1 MNFKNLLS
9 ELLVEANKRDVLIT
23 KLGLNEKNADVISKI
38 CGPFSVFIANK
49 IIDIIQKQIIK
60 DRNRDFTRQETVE
73 YLNGGYT
80 IQTSR
85 TQLTTIMDWVRTG
98 LNGNV
103 KPYQNFTYDQLVQS
117 AKKWHDELGVGNGE
131 INYIEKNEILL
142 DYRDEGIGFYWVN
155 LNTNASDEECER
167 MGHCGR
173 TDSSN
178 TIYSLREV
186 KRFNEKYTINKS
198 HLTAA
203 IGKSKSNGIVYQ
215 MKGPKNSKPQQTFYP
230 YIIDLIL
237 KDEHIK
243 GFGSEYNSND
253 DFSLGD
259 LPEDKIKEIYSQKP
273 ILFDNRKGKRM
284 LQKIGVLPNR
294 STESMIFSLSIHPAS
309 ISNYVDGDWIVKK
322 WKDSQGNQRSS
333 GMFETLLSGDYWD
346 LFEGHGGDWESA
358 MYNIDEENT
367 KIIWD
372 LIRGITNPE
381 EIEGM
386 SLNQVINE
394 FDNNHEIRNALGNA
408 LSSAES
414 DSYYIHYR
422 DTLKNA
428 LEEYGEVIQLNDEGA
443 IIRIDLEGVIANHGV
458 SEDDLDDYFERCDD
472 KYECVFDELMND
484 YYNKPDFRI
493 DDRWI
498 PDVNED
504 TFNEILNDYLGD
516 IRM

>member
-49 IIDIIQKQIIK
+49 IIDIIQERLTK
-60 DRNRDFTRQETVE
+60 DNNKDYTKQETVQ
-73 YLNGGYT
+73 YLNGGYA
-80 IQTSR
+80 IQTSK

-103 KPYQNFTYDQLVQS
+103 KPYQNFTYDKLVQT

-131 INYIEKNEILL
+131 INYVEENEILL

-155 LNTNASDEECER
+155 LNTNTSDEECDR

-173 TDSSN
+173 TSSDN

-203 IGKSKSNGIVYQ
+203 IGNRDGIVYQ
-215 MKGPKNSKPQQTFYP
+215 MKGPKNSKPQEKYYP
-230 YIIDLIL
+230 YIIDLLL
-237 KDEHIK
+237 KNEHIK
-243 GFGSEYNSND
+243 GFGSEYNSSD

-273 ILFDNRKGKRM
+273 ILFDNRKGKRI

-294 STESMIFSLSIHPAS
+294 STENMVFDLHIEPAY
-309 ISNYVDGDWIVKK
+309 ISRYVDGDWNVRK
-322 WKDSQGNQRSS
+322 WKDSHGNQRSS

-346 LFEGHGGDWESA
+346 LFDGHGGDWESA
-358 MYNIDEENT
+358 MYSIDEENT
-367 KIIWD
+367 KIIQD
-372 LIRGITNPE
+372 LIRSITNPE

-386 SLNQVINE
+386 SLNAIIKE
-394 FDNNHEIRNALGNA
+394 FDNDHEIRNALGNA

-414 DSYYIHYR
+414 DSYYEYYKK
-422 DTLKNA
+422 TLQNA

-443 IIRIDLEGVIANHGV
+443 IIRINLQSVIDNHGV
-458 SEDDLDDYFERCDD
+458 NEDDLDNYFERCDD
-472 KYECVFDELMND
+472 KYECVFDELMGD
-484 YYNKPDFRI
+484 YYDKPNFRI
-493 DDRWI
+493 DDRWT
-498 PDVNED
+498 PDVNENY
-504 TFNEILNDYLGD
+504 FNEILNDYLGD

>member
-23 KLGLNEKNADVISKI
+23 KLGLSEKNADVISKI

-49 IIDIIQKQIIK
+49 IIDIVQKQIIK

-80 IQTSR
+80 IQTSK

-103 KPYQNFTYDQLVQS
+103 KPYQNFTYDQLVQA

-131 INYIEKNEILL
+131 INYVEENEILL

-155 LNTNASDEECER
+155 LNTNTSDEECDR

-173 TDSSN
+173 TSSDN

-203 IGKSKSNGIVYQ
+203 IGNRDGIVYQ
-215 MKGPKNSKPQQTFYP
+215 MKGPKNSKPQEKYYP
-230 YIIDLIL
+230 YIIDLLL
-237 KDEHIK
+237 KNEDIK
-243 GFGSEYNSND
+243 GFGSEYNSSD

-273 ILFDNRKGKRM
+273 ILFNNRKGKRI

-294 STESMIFSLSIHPAS
+294 STENMVFDLQIEPAY
-309 ISNYVDGDWIVKK
+309 ISRYVDGDWNVRK
-322 WKDSQGNQRSS
+322 WKDSHGNQRSS

-346 LFEGHGGDWESA
+346 LFDNGGDWESA
-358 MYNIDEENT
+358 LYYIDDENEQ
-367 KIIWD
+367 IIWD
-372 LIRGITNPE
+372 FIKSVANPQ
-381 EIEGM
+381 EIEGL
-386 SLNQVINE
+386 SLNEAIGQ
-394 FDNNHEIRNALGNA
+394 FDNDHEIRNSLGNA
-408 LSSAES
+408 ISSAES
-414 DSYYIHYR
+414 DSYYTYYKN
-422 DTLKNA
+422 TLESA
-428 LEEYGEVIQLNDEGA
+428 LEEYGNVTQLNDEGA
-443 IIRIDLEGVIANHGV
+443 VITIDLQKVIDNHGV

-472 KYECVFDELMND
+472 SYECVFNELMGD
-484 YYNKPDFRI
+484 YYDKPNFRL
-493 DDRWI
+493 DDRWT
-498 PDVNED
+498 PDVNERY
-504 TFNEILNDYLGD
+504 FNEVLNDYLGD

>member
-23 KLGLNEKNADVISKI
+23 KLGLNEMNAETISKI

-49 IIDIIQKQIIK
+49 IIDIVQKQIIK
-60 DRNRDFTRQETVE
+60 DKNRHFTRQETVE

-80 IQTSR
+80 IRTSQ

-103 KPYQNFTYDQLVQS
+103 KPYQNFTYDQLVQE
-117 AKKWHDELGVGNGE
+117 AKKWHDDLGVGNGE
-131 INYIEKNEILL
+131 INYVEKGETLL
-142 DYRDEGIGFYWVN
+142 DYRDGEIGFYWVN
-155 LNTNASDEECER
+155 LNTNASNEECNR

-173 TDSSN
+173 TSSDN

-203 IGKSKSNGIVYQ
+203 IGNRDGIVYQ
-215 MKGPKNSKPQQTFYP
+215 MKGPKNSKPQEKFFP
-230 YIIDLIL
+230 YIIDLLL
-237 KDEHIK
+237 KNENIK

-273 ILFDNRKGKRM
+273 ILFDNRKGKRI

-294 STESMIFSLSIHPAS
+294 STEKMVFDLQIDPSY
-309 ISNYVDGDWIVKK
+309 ISSYVDGDLNVRKY
-322 WKDSQGNQRSS
+322 KDSNGRERSI
-333 GMFETLLSGDYWD
+333 GTFETLLSGDYWD
-346 LFEGHGGDWESA
+346 LFDGGSDWESA
-358 MYNIDEENT
+358 MHYMDEENT
-367 KIIWD
+367 KIIQD
-372 LIRGITNPE
+372 LIKSITNPE

-386 SLNQVINE
+386 SLNKVINE
-394 FDNNHEIRNALGNA
+394 FDNNYEIRNALGNA
-408 LSSAES
+408 LSSSES
-414 DSYYIHYR
+414 DSYYIYYKGA
-422 DTLKNA
+422 LESC
-428 LEEYGEVIQLNDEGA
+428 LEEYGEVIKLNDEGA
-443 IIRIDLEGVIANHGV
+443 VVRINLQTIIDNYGVD
-458 SEDDLDDYFERCDD
+458 EDDLDNYFDNCNDN
-472 KYECVFDELMND
+472 YQCVFEELMGEYND
-484 YYNKPDFRI
+484 KPDFRRKI
-493 DDRWI
+493 DDRWT

-504 TFNEILNDYLGD
+504 YFNEILNDYLGD
-516 IRM
+516 VRL

>member
-9 ELLVEANKRDVLIT
+9 ELLVEANKRDILIT
-23 KLGLNEKNADVISKI
+23 KMGLSEKNADVISKI

-85 TQLTTIMDWVRTG
+85 TQLTTIMDWIRTG

-103 KPYQNFTYDQLVQS
+103 KPYQNLTYDQLVQA

-131 INYIEKNEILL
+131 INYVEENEILL

-155 LNTNASDEECER
+155 LNTNTSDEECDR

-173 TDSSN
+173 TSSDN

-203 IGKSKSNGIVYQ
+203 IGNRDGIVYQ
-215 MKGPKNSKPQQTFYP
+215 MKGPKNSKPQEKYYP
-230 YIIDLIL
+230 YIIDLLL
-237 KDEHIK
+237 KNEDIK

-259 LPEDKIKEIYSQKP
+259 LPEDKVKEIYSQKP
-273 ILFDNRKGKRM
+273 ILFDNRKGKRI

-294 STESMIFSLSIHPAS
+294 STENMVFDLQIEPTY
-309 ISNYVDGDWIVKK
+309 ISRYVDGDYDVRKY
-322 WKDSQGNQRSS
+322 KDANGRQRSV

-346 LFEGHGGDWESA
+346 LFDHGGNWESA
-358 MYNIDEENT
+358 MYSIDEENT
-367 KIIWD
+367 KTIWD

-386 SLNQVINE
+386 SLNAVINE

-408 LSSAES
+408 LSSAEA
-414 DSYYIHYR
+414 DSYYEYFKK
-422 DTLKNA
+422 TLQNA

-443 IIRIDLEGVIANHGV
+443 IIRIDLQKVIENHGV
-458 SEDDLDDYFERCDD
+458 NEDDLDDYFERCDD
-472 KYECVFDELMND
+472 KYECVFDELMGD
-484 YYNKPDFRI
+484 YYDKPNFRI
-493 DDRWI
+493 DDRWT
-498 PDVNED
+498 PDVNENY
-504 TFNEILNDYLGD
+504 FNEILNDYLGD
-516 IRM
+516 VRL

>member
-49 IIDIIQKQIIK
+49 IIDIIQERLTK
-60 DRNRDFTRQETVE
+60 DNNKDYTKQETVQ

-80 IQTSR
+80 IQTSK

-103 KPYQNFTYDQLVQS
+103 KPYQNFTYDKLVQT

-131 INYIEKNEILL
+131 INYVEENEILL

-155 LNTNASDEECER
+155 LNTNTSDEECDR

-173 TDSSN
+173 TSSDN

-203 IGKSKSNGIVYQ
+203 IGNRDGIVYQ
-215 MKGPKNSKPQQTFYP
+215 MKGPKNSKPQEKYYP
-230 YIIDLIL
+230 YIIDLLL
-237 KDEHIK
+237 KNEHIK
-243 GFGSEYNSND
+243 GFGSEYNSSD

-273 ILFDNRKGKRM
+273 ILFDNRKGKRI

-294 STESMIFSLSIHPAS
+294 STENMVFDLHIEPAY
-309 ISNYVDGDWIVKK
+309 ISRYVDGDWNVRK
-322 WKDSQGNQRSS
+322 WKDSHGNQRSS

-346 LFEGHGGDWESA
+346 LFDGHGGDWESA
-358 MYNIDEENT
+358 MYSIDEENT
-367 KIIWD
+367 KIIQD
-372 LIRGITNPE
+372 LIRSITNPE

-386 SLNQVINE
+386 SLNAIIKE

-414 DSYYIHYR
+414 DSYYEYYKK
-422 DTLKNA
+422 TLQNA

-443 IIRIDLEGVIANHGV
+443 IIRINLQSVIDNHGV
-458 SEDDLDDYFERCDD
+458 NEDDLDNYFERCDD
-472 KYECVFDELMND
+472 KYECVFDELMGD
-484 YYNKPDFRI
+484 YYDKPNFRI
-493 DDRWI
+493 DDRWT
-498 PDVNED
+498 PDVNENY
-504 TFNEILNDYLGD
+504 FNEILNDYLGD